1 MRALVLAAL
10 CLFAAQP
17 LVAQS
22 FSCRIGTRAA
32 CLEFGDTVCSARGMC
47 VDNDSACFNRY
58 QCDSQGFTC
67 RSNVVDCLDEYDD
80 LVRRHNA
87 LVAEAEVILQ
97 RHNTLVDDYNR
108 QLEDLNRQLIENR
121 ELISAQ
127 DDARSCINRAST
139 LEAARACLSRLR

>member
-1 MRALVLAAL
+1 MRVLAIAAL

-17 LVAQS
+17 LAAQS
-22 FSCRIGTRAA
+22 FSCRIGTQAA

-47 VDNDSACFNRY
+47 VDTDSACFSRY

-67 RSNVVDCLDEYDD
+67 RSNVVECLDDYDA
-80 LVRRHNA
+80 LVRRHNDLA
-87 LVAEAEVILQ
+87 AEAEAILQ
-97 RHNTLVDDYNR
+97 RYNTLVDDYNR
-108 QLEDLNRQLIENR
+108 QLEDLNRQLTENR

-127 DDARSCINRAST
+127 EDARSCINRAST